1 MTSILSIIMCFALV
15 VSGGLFTQDPL
26 AASGKTLTV
35 NHIAVT
41 IDQEEYALAPEAVFS
56 IGTQDNSVITDE
68 YLKLGEDRLLPV
80 QIKVDE
86 TGVAA
91 LLGESATGYLLT
103 AKAIEE
109 AVGEIPE
116 GIVPVTQAWQDFLHA
131 AWFYATEKQEESQTL
146 IQAKLQELLAG
157 VETEEAEFTIEEED
171 VQRTETGLHFVREFT
186 MDEIWEFYDFIY
198 NDLYPDMGEA
208 YWRLMDAV
216 AAMSGEEMPIS
227 DVHSF
232 KELFAQ
238 LGQEASLDMK
248 VTLEG
253 TENESCGVYTLTCE
267 MKQGEESVLL
277 PIGITRLGEDHME
290 FRYSLDQ
297 DEFSMY
303 YLGEIDGKATDVQ
316 MGLDTPQGDGL
327 SVFFSSDEQ
336 GNCQVNG
343 NIVAASE
350 GYTFNFSGSYEAD
363 GTGSVDLTVEGNRS
377 VSIAFD
383 FAVTDEM
390 PEDRIA
396 GAELKAIDSVDEV
409 ANSGI
414 MLSAMGLAGDL
425 EKLQNEESVQKLIA
439 VVGTL
444 MEEGLESYDDSEM
457 EGKAE
462 DLPYAMP
469 ELKGLPEGFE
479 KTEESYYSSSG
490 MASLI
495 YTHKDDGRSL
505 HVRILP
511 YEATDYLL
519 KLDGSRVEQPEDCIE
534 IYRDEYCLDATA
546 TLNGLEIDLNDYS
559 VSLTDEEIVAFFNGI
574 AFEEAPAETPAA

>member
-56 IGTQDNSVITDE
+56 IGTRDNSVITDE
-68 YLKLGEDRLLPV
+68 WVKLGDDRLLPV

-157 VETEEAEFTIEEED
+157 VETEEAEFTIEEDD

-238 LGQEASLDMK
+238 LGQEESLDMK

-267 MKQGEESVLL
+267 MKQGEESFLL
-277 PIGITRLGEDHME
+277 PIEITRLGQEHLE

-336 GNCQVNG
+336 GNCQMNG